1 MIKSLRGGEEVQ
13 TMVLEKKE
21 LMRDFLAEEDAIG
34 VVEIV
39 LILIVLIGLV
49 VIFKEQISG
58 LVRTLLSK
66 VTEQSNAI

>member
-1 MIKSLRGGEEVQ
+1 MNTALSYERD
-13 TMVLEKKE
+13 

-49 VIFKEQISG
+49 VIFKEQLSSLI
-58 LVRTLLSK
+58 RTLLSK
-66 VTEQSNAI
+66 VTDQSNAI

>member
-1 MIKSLRGGEEVQ
+1 MQGTLTKG
-13 TMVLEKKE
+13 KE

-49 VIFKEQISG
+49 VIFKEQLGSLI
-58 LVRTLLSK
+58 RTLLSK
-66 VTEQSNAI
+66 VTDQSNAI

>member
-1 MIKSLRGGEEVQ
+1 MQATLSTGR
-13 TMVLEKKE
+13 E

-49 VIFKEQISG
+49 VIFKEQIG
-58 LVRTLLSK
+58 NLVRTLLAK
-66 VTEQSNAI
+66 VTDQSNAI

>member
-1 MIKSLRGGEEVQ
+1 MIKTLRGGEEVEA
-13 TMVLEKKE
+13 MALNKKE
-21 LMRDFLAEEDAIG
+21 LMRDFMAEEDAIG

>member
-1 MIKSLRGGEEVQ
+1 MQ
-13 TMVLEKKE
+13 TTVWDERQLMKE
-21 LMRDFLAEEDAIG
+21 FLSEEDAIG

-58 LVRTLLSK
+58 LIRTLLSK

>member
-1 MIKSLRGGEEVQ
+1 MQGTLSKG
-13 TMVLEKKE
+13 KE
-21 LMRDFLAEEDAIG
+21 LMNDFLTEEDAIG

-49 VIFKEQISG
+49 VIFKEQLGSLI
-58 LVRTLLSK
+58 RTLLSK

>member
-13 TMVLEKKE
+13 TMVLDKKE
-21 LMRDFLAEEDAIG
+21 LMRDFMAEEDAIG

-58 LVRTLLSK
+58 LVRTLRSK